1 MGVVMPASSQQQQSS
16 RSTLQQAVWQTVAAI
31 PSGRVLAY
39 GQVAALSGFPGLAR
53 QVGRILATL
62 PADSRLPWHRVLRS
76 DGQLAFPRHSA
87 SWQRQYRKLSDEGIR
102 LSTSGRVPSACFWQ
116 PEQVG

>member
-1 MGVVMPASSQQQQSS
+1 MPSSSQQQQSKGN
-16 RSTLQQAVWQTVAAI
+16 TLQQAVWQTVAAI
-31 PSGRVLAY
+31 PSGKVLAY

-76 DGQLAFPRHSA
+76 NGQLAFHRDSE

-102 LSTSGRVPSACFWQ
+102 LSASGRVLSDFFWQ
-116 PEQVG
+116 PGQEN